1 MAKQKK
7 NSYRLTFTINNQRA
21 QFTAHTQ
28 AEAASIRLH
37 VKRLISSKRSGTPAM
52 ESAEW
57 AQTRPAGALKDFLI
71 RWGLLED
78 TTEKERTIGDICAH
92 FQKKSVKP
100 GTLLTFK
107 QIEQNL
113 KAFFGENKLLR
124 DIRPVDATDFE
135 NFLYTAA
142 RADGKGGLGKATVKK
157 RIQRAKQF
165 FLEARRLHWI
175 SENPFDAV
183 HGGNLANPKKW
194 LYIPRD
200 IVLEVMANTPDLEIR
215 AQIALCRF
223 AGARGE
229 SEFSPLEWNADWIR
243 WSADGKQGEVR
254 LHRPKVE
261 DKGFG
266 DTVIPMDTVLEGALR
281 DLFDRAEPG
290 TVKVFKTRNNPGKV
304 IKDQFRRNGFDI
316 RTPYNLRRSF
326 CRDLM
331 ESGIDPRTY
340 EYYAGHTL
348 AVALKHYQ
356 SWDELRAQKAAPKI
370 LEALK
375 GSVLNDNTGTQFGTH
390 QVHNL
395 VHSNNSQYIAVPN
408 EKDDL
413 SLENRAYYT
422 IKENNSRLC
431 KKSLIGAEGLE
442 QDATDPQK
450 QGIFENADNAS
461 TQFGTQSNYFEQ
473 IIDLFDRLT
482 PDEQTAL
489 LAVLPGRIQT
499 PAEKS
504 R

>member
-1 MAKQKK
+1 MTKPKQTDKDNTKQKK
-7 NSYRLTFTINNQRA
+7 NSYRLRFSIGNKRPE
-21 QFTAHTQ
+21 FTAHTLDEQ
-28 AEAASIRLH
+28 RAILLH
-37 VKRLISSKRSGTPAM
+37 VPRLINAKRSGVPCL
-52 ESAEW
+52 ESERW
-57 AQTRPAGALKDFLI
+57 AQTRPKGALRDFLI
-71 RWGLLED
+71 RWGLLQDNSEN
-78 TTEKERTIGDICAH
+78 EHTIGDICAH

-113 KAFFGENKLLR
+113 KAFFGESKRLR

-135 NFLYTAA
+135 NYLYTAA

-175 SENPFDAV
+175 TDNPFDAV

-194 LYIPRD
+194 LYIPRN
-200 IVLEVMANTPDLEIR
+200 IVLDVMANTPDLEIR

-229 SEFSPLEWNADWIR
+229 SEFRPLEWNADWIR

-261 DKGFG
+261 DKGFE
-266 DTVIPMDTVLEGALR
+266 DTNIPMDPALEGALR

-290 TVKVFKTRNNPGKV
+290 TIKVFTPRKNPGKA
-304 IKDQFRRNGFDI
+304 IKDQFRRKGYDI

-356 SWDELRAQKAAPKI
+356 SWDELRAQKAAPQI
-370 LEALK
+370 LKALK
-375 GSVLNDNTGTQFGTH
+375 GSDLNGTSPQFCP
-390 QVHNL
+390 QAPP
-395 VHSNNSQYIAVPN
+395 SFAPSSNSQYPAECN
-408 EKDDL
+408 NKSRL
-413 SLENRAYYT
+413 SLENRGYYRET
-422 IKENNSRLC
+422 ENNARLC
-431 KKSLIGAEGLE
+431 KRGLIGAEG
-442 QDATDPQK
+442 
-450 QGIFENADNAS
+450 FEPP
-461 TQFGTQSNYFEQ
+461 TKG
-473 IIDLFDRLT
+473 L
-482 PDEQTAL
+482 
-489 LAVLPGRIQT
+489 
-499 PAEKS
+499 
-504 R
+504 

>member
-7 NSYRLTFTINNQRA
+7 DTKAKARKNSYRLRFSIGDKRPE
-21 QFTAHTQ
+21 FTAHTLEEKR
-28 AEAASIRLH
+28 AIDLH
-37 VKRLISSKRSGTPAM
+37 VPRLIKSKQSGVPCQDSET
-52 ESAEW
+52 W
-57 AQTRPAGALKDFLI
+57 AQTRPKGALRDFLI

-78 TTEKERTIGDICAH
+78 TSDQERTIGDICAH

-290 TVKVFKTRNNPGKV
+290 TVKVFTPRKNPGKV

-375 GSVLNDNTGTQFGTH
+375 GSVLNGTSPQFCPQLPPKTAP
-390 QVHNL
+390 
-395 VHSNNSQYIAVPN
+395 SNISQCKATPN

-431 KKSLIGAEGLE
+431 KKSLIGAEG
-442 QDATDPQK
+442 
-450 QGIFENADNAS
+450 FEPP
-461 TQFGTQSNYFEQ
+461 TKG
-473 IIDLFDRLT
+473 L
-482 PDEQTAL
+482 
-489 LAVLPGRIQT
+489 
-499 PAEKS
+499 
-504 R
+504 